1 MNRHELRTKIVTALY
16 QHLLLKKDIES
27 VFLDNF
33 EDSNEFVDKIKND
46 LINNE
51 KTYIDEISK
60 HLNKWSFDRLSY
72 VDQAILL
79 ESTSEY
85 KLGLNNKNIIIDE
98 AIRIAK
104 EYSDEDSYKY
114 INGVL
119 DNL

>member
-1 MNRHELRTKIVTALY
+1 MNRHEIRTTIVIALY
-16 QHLLLKKDIES
+16 QHLLLNKDINS
-27 VFLDNF
+27 AFFDNF
-33 EDSNEFVDKIKND
+33 EESNEFVDSIKKDLIKN
-46 LINNE
+46 E
-51 KTYIDEISK
+51 EEYIKEISK
-60 HLNKWSFDRLSY
+60 HLKKWKFERLSY

-104 EYSDEDSYKY
+104 EYSDEESYKY